1 MCEPSLAFN
10 YKAGTMLQS
19 ISRLSLMTVA
29 VAAVACGPFS
39 RNSTPESVVIFN
51 NESLNQ
57 ADVYAVRTGGP
68 EFRIGTV
75 SSNRREALRVP
86 SAITSGGGSVT
97 IAARTLASNRTARTA
112 PLTLLTGDTLE
123 VTLPTN
129 ESVLNVLPP
138 RTP

>member
-1 MCEPSLAFN
+1 MIHPINRVLLVT
-10 YKAGTMLQS
+10 G
-19 ISRLSLMTVA
+19 A
-29 VAAVACGPFS
+29 VIAATIATACGPFS
-39 RNSTPESVVIFN
+39 RNSAPESVVIFN

-86 SAITSGGGSVT
+86 SSITSGGGSIT
-97 IAARTLASNRTARTA
+97 IAARTLASNQTARTS

-123 VTLPTN
+123 VTLP
-129 ESVLNVLPP
+129 SGQSILNVLPTHRP
-138 RTP
+138 